1 MNLYRP
7 EQVQA
12 HERAVFDG
20 GVDSAALMEA
30 AGAAAWAQVR
40 ALAPAGGPIQV
51 VVGPGNN
58 GGDGLV
64 IARLAR
70 AEGWPVRLFGIVALD
85 AFRGDAARQA
95 AAWRAEDGEEI
106 QNDPAALAPEG
117 VVVDALFGIGLD
129 RAIEG
134 PAADWVSAIN
144 RSGLPVCSVDVPSG
158 LDAATGRA
166 LGPTVRA
173 DRTVTFIA
181 GKVGLFTGDGR
192 EYAGQVILE
201 RLGMPEPAVAPAARL
216 DTDTPALGRRHRNAH
231 KGRFGTVLVLGGN
244 AGMSG
249 AARLAG
255 EGALRVGAG
264 KVHVGTHPEHA
275 AWLNQ
280 GCPELMVSAVA
291 DERALLRLLGHADV
305 LALGPGLGQ
314 DAWAMRMVRQA
325 LRVHLPMVVDADALR
340 LIGNNRSIRQDI
352 VFTPHPGEAG
362 FMLDETPAVIQADRP
377 SAARRLQQTFGGV
390 VVLKGA
396 GTLVAGDEAT
406 MVCPAGNPGM
416 ASGGMGDVLTG
427 VIAGLMA
434 QGLDPFEAARLGV
447 RAHAEAADA
456 EVADRGERGL
466 LASDLLPGI
475 RRWINGADR

>member
-1 MNLYRP
+1 MNLYLP
-7 EQVQA
+7 QQVRD
-12 HERAVFDG
+12 HERALFAG
-20 GVDSAALMEA
+20 GVDSCALMEA
-30 AGAAAWAQVR
+30 AGAAAWARIRADCPGDAPLQV
-40 ALAPAGGPIQV
+40 I
-51 VVGPGNN
+51 VGPGNN

-70 AEGWPVRLFGIVALD
+70 AEGRVVRLLGIASLD
-85 AFRGDAARQA
+85 DFKGDAATQA
-95 AAWRAEDGEEI
+95 AAWRTAGGGEVLR
-106 QNDPAALAPEG
+106 DPGALRPEG
-117 VVVDALFGIGLD
+117 VLVDALFGIGLD
-129 RAIEG
+129 RALEG
-134 PAADWVSAIN
+134 TAAEWVAAIN
-144 RSGLPVCSVDVPSG
+144 RQALPVVSIDVPSG
-158 LDAATGRA
+158 LDAATGHA
-166 LGPTVRA
+166 PGPAVRA

-181 GKVGLFTGDGR
+181 AKVGLFTGDGC
-192 EYAGQVILE
+192 ELAGRVALE
-201 RLGMPEPAVAPAARL
+201 RLEMPEPEAPPVARVDEDVHGLP
-216 DTDTPALGRRHRNAH
+216 PRHRNAH

-264 KVHVGTHPEHA
+264 KVRVGTHPEHA

-280 GCPELMVSAVA
+280 GRPELMVSAVA

-340 LIGNNRSIRQDI
+340 LIGNNRSARHDI
-352 VFTPHPGEAG
+352 VFTPHPGEAA
-362 FMLDETPAVIQADRP
+362 FMLEQTAGAIQADRP
-377 SAARRLQQTFGGV
+377 AAARRLQDTFGGV

-396 GTLVAGDEAT
+396 GTLVAGSDDLV
-406 MVCPAGNPGM
+406 VCPAGNPGM

-434 QGLDPFEAARLGV
+434 QGLPPFEAARLGV
-447 RAHAEAADA
+447 RAHAEAADEQARA
-456 EVADRGERGL
+456 EGEVGL

-475 RRWINGADR
+475 RRWLGRGAS